1 MLYNIRIKYAASPVW
16 PEWLDDFHRSELQAD
31 LFYRRCVNDALDGV
45 YGDGVIKIQK
55 LCGKKIVKSTEVI
68 YAS

>member
-16 PEWLDDFHRSELQAD
+16 PDWLDDFHRSELQAD

-45 YGDGVIKIQK
+45 YGEGVIKIQK
-55 LCGKKIVKSTEVI
+55 LCNKKIVKSTEVI